1 MTTTP
6 LVEVKSEI
14 GIGERNAVGVNHVA
28 SVNEFVVVTNE
39 LASSEPSFPQQQRP
53 RANSSIE
60 SADVQSVVAKAK
72 RASSLLWMILHAK
85 VCHFCV
91 PVALVVE
98 NLFLTQASFC
108 VTVLSI
114 RRQ

>member
-85 VCHFCV
+85 VCHFLCSRCI
-91 PVALVVE
+91 ACRKSFSHTGLLLRYSLVD
-98 NLFLTQASFC
+98 
-108 VTVLSI
+108 
-114 RRQ
+114 